1 MQTPR
6 RPAAQWP
13 GHGQA
18 RRPRGQARSWTRR
31 PDLSAQLQREPGRR
45 SAHQL
50 TRQPVAAGPPP
61 PTSAG
66 ALRSS
71 TLPLFPT
78 CLPRPSPG
86 WRVLC
91 PDPLDCR
98 AAMAQMLDLP
108 PELKGIRKHPALG
121 DEEEQEHGFVADYCR
136 DYAVL
141 RGNRVAKAIS
151 DPDARG
157 TANQMLGALLTVV
170 ESRAP
175 RTGAVPGT
183 VAGGGRTPDRCAQG
197 VCRGRHPGP
206 RGPSCCQR
214 GRRPVLPRRTAAGCP
229 ERVWQPNPGGRLW
242 RCGATFSHP
251 YPSSPSLALSG
262 GAGEGAR
269 HATHGHRCGWGDLGG
284 TGCSGWGAHMAVR
297 MRRQIVER
305 RVDAT
310 KRVVQL
316 RASRPAGVLGGW
328 AGPAASGHGED
339 GPGPGPGPEPGTD
352 LGYASGPA

>member
-1 MQTPR
+1 M
-6 RPAAQWP
+6 
-13 GHGQA
+13 
-18 RRPRGQARSWTRR
+18 
-31 PDLSAQLQREPGRR
+31 
-45 SAHQL
+45 
-50 TRQPVAAGPPP
+50 
-61 PTSAG
+61 
-66 ALRSS
+66 
-71 TLPLFPT
+71 
-78 CLPRPSPG
+78 
-86 WRVLC
+86 
-91 PDPLDCR
+91 
-98 AAMAQMLDLP
+98 
-108 PELKGIRKHPALG
+108 
-121 DEEEQEHGFVADYCR
+121 ADYCR

-183 VAGGGRTPDRCAQG
+183 VAGGGRTPDLCAQG

-229 ERVWQPNPGGRLW
+229 ERVWQTNPGGRLW

-269 HATHGHRCGWGDLGG
+269 HATHGHRCCPTLAPTRRW
-284 TGCSGWGAHMAVR
+284 GWGAR
-297 MRRQIVER
+297 
-305 RVDAT
+305 
-310 KRVVQL
+310 
-316 RASRPAGVLGGW
+316 VLGMGERIW
-328 AGPAASGHGED
+328 LCGCAGRSSSGGCMPQNAWCSSAARHSIELLEAEFRACGRWFGTSQ
-339 GPGPGPGPEPGTD
+339 GPGPLTLLSHWRQRVAGGPSLGRPGHAGQGTAIRWTAAGLAWPTNQVPRHHVLD
-352 LGYASGPA
+352 PWAGRSPPRPPVWSISRTTASLGQLITSRRFDRSSNQHAGGLGHG